1 MAAAAHTAVVS
12 THQQAQAAAEAAA
25 AQRERK
31 KRTRN
36 QQQMEHNRLAQ
47 QKYRERKKNEN
58 QELQTAV
65 ELLTA
70 ELAAMKALEVHARD
84 MEAQNAMLKQQVGGG
99 TCRLPAALAEELTA
113 QRHG

>member
-1 MAAAAHTAVVS
+1 MAAAAHAAVVS

-84 MEAQNAMLKQQVGGG
+84 MEAQNTMLKQQVGGKSV
-99 TCRLPAALAEELTA
+99 PAIRGSGGRAGYLAA
-113 QRHG
+113 